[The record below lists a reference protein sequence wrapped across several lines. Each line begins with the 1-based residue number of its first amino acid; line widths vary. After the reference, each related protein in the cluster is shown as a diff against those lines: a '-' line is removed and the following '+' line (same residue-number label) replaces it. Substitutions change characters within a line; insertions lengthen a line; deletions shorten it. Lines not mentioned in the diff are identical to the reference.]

1 MRYERVKESTQPF
14 PRCTREFPEM
24 PYSGCGRH
32 KKTRMTA
39 DDKQDHLEIT
49 APDEPEPGTP
59 ISYQTFGE
67 NFIRHLV
74 TVPRLRSEVEAAVQ
88 GTVEGSIDALPNELL
103 VASYQFAPNDM
114 DIEKQ
119 GSDTAEVAFALL
131 VGGRL
136 TLQLK
141 AMGIAVRL
149 PMDIRIRV
157 DIDVRTLAPLTI
169 KVEPRRLT
177 HGNVRVTTEMPR
189 ELKRLPTHLL
199 DRINPLAIAVADNVV
214 SQANRRL
221 SQPDIAEAAEIDVL
235 ALAERALSGANDA

>member
-1 MRYERVKESTQPF
+1 MS
-14 PRCTREFPEM
+14 
-24 PYSGCGRH
+24 
-32 KKTRMTA
+32 
-39 DDKQDHLEIT
+39 DDQQDHLEIT
-49 APDEPEPGTP
+49 APEEPEPGTP

-67 NFIRHLV
+67 NFIRYLV
-74 TVPRLRSEVEAAVQ
+74 TVPRLRDEVEAAVQ

-103 VASYQFAPNDM
+103 VASYQFAPKEM
-114 DIEKQ
+114 DVEREV
-119 GSDTAEVAFALL
+119 SDTAEVAFALL

-141 AMGIAVRL
+141 AVGISVRL
-149 PMDIRIRV
+149 PMEIQLRV

-169 KVEPRRLT
+169 KIEPQRLT
-177 HGNVRVTTEMPR
+177 HRNVQVTTEMPR

-221 SQPDIAEAAEIDVL
+221 SHPDIAEVAEIDVL
-235 ALAERALSGANDA
+235 TLAERAMGGGDD